1 MANAFDRLGLEPAL
15 VLTDETLRGAFRAA
29 GKQVHPDAGGGEGEF
44 TALNEAFAILSSP
57 SRRLRHWLECRG
69 LTVETRGTIDTALMD
84 LFSEVGAV
92 TQRAEVLVRK
102 RDEAKSALGRALL
115 EGGTQGCREAL
126 EAAIAKVEAWIFRE
140 CEIFPSLETSEDPDL
155 ATAATIARN
164 LVFLEKWRAGLR
176 AGFSRL
182 I

>member
-1 MANAFDRLGLEPAL
+1 MANAFDRLGIEPGL
-15 VLTDETLRGAFRAA
+15 VLTEETLREAFRAA

-69 LTVETRGTIDTALMD
+69 LTVETRGTIDTELMD
-84 LFSEVGAV
+84 LFADVGAV
-92 TQRAEVLVRK
+92 TQRAEALIRK
-102 RDEAKSALGRALL
+102 RDEAKSTLVRAMLGN
-115 EGGTQGCREAL
+115 ETQSCREEL
-126 EAAIAKVEAWIFRE
+126 EVAIAKVEHWIARE
-140 CEIFPSLETSEDPDL
+140 CEIFPSLETSEHPDL
-155 ATAATIARN
+155 ETAFKTARN